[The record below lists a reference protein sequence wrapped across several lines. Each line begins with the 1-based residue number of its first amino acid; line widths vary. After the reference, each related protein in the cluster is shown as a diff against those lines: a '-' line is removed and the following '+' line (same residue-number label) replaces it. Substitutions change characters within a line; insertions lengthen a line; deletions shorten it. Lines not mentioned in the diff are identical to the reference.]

1 VRSVNRQISN
11 SSKLKGIEVKGL
23 PNFAAINSSVFSAQ
37 SSLSRREGS
46 SGTELTIFPC
56 LFAMIAQVAADATKY
71 MSKDFMKSKTSA
83 FGVKARTPTSGVLE
97 VKGLSR
103 LWLNWS

>member
-1 VRSVNRQISN
+1 
-11 SSKLKGIEVKGL
+11 
-23 PNFAAINSSVFSAQ
+23 
-37 SSLSRREGS
+37 
-46 SGTELTIFPC
+46 
-56 LFAMIAQVAADATKY
+56 MIAQVAADATKY
-71 MSKDFMKSKTSA
+71 MSKDFMKSWTSA

>member
-1 VRSVNRQISN
+1 
-11 SSKLKGIEVKGL
+11 
-23 PNFAAINSSVFSAQ
+23 
-37 SSLSRREGS
+37 
-46 SGTELTIFPC
+46 
-56 LFAMIAQVAADATKY
+56 MIAQVAADATKY